1 MQKSSIQYILKLSIP
16 IFFANLAIPMVG
28 IIDTALMGNL
38 GSLSYLSATSV
49 AANLF
54 SMIFWSFG
62 FLRMGTVGMV
72 SQANGRNDYTEIL
85 NIVVRNLLFVLAI
98 SITIILLQNLILSL
112 SLKIFDLSEATRNL
126 YEQYF
131 KIRVY
136 SAPGELTLYII
147 TGLFVGLQKT
157 KTSSLAVG
165 FFSILNIL
173 LSIVL
178 VTKFDLN
185 IKGVAYGTLFSAL
198 ITSIIFLIYMFWYLS
213 KYTKITI
220 NFAQIFN
227 LKKIKNIFNI
237 NLNIFIRT
245 ILLTFSFLWFT
256 YLGTQIGET
265 YVAANF
271 NLKKIKNIFNIN
283 LNIFIRTILLTF
295 SFLWFTYLGT
305 QIGENYV
312 AANAI
317 LINLVFLSA
326 FILDAYA
333 FSTEGIVGYSL
344 GKKDLNLF
352 KNIVKNSFILSSI
365 SGLIISII
373 FFFTNNLVIN
383 LMSDINEIR
392 ELSSSYAV
400 WLIILPVISSF
411 CYQFDGI
418 FIGASQTKELRNAM
432 IFSVFSYLLISIL
445 LIKFL
450 FNTGIWISLC
460 IFMILRAVSLFY
472 YLDKIYLRFRKN

>member
-72 SQANGRNDYTEIL
+72 SQANGRNVYTEIL

-98 SITIILLQNLILSL
+98 SITIILLQNLILNL

-213 KYTKITI
+213 KYTKIII

-227 LKKIKNIFNI
+227 LKKIN
-237 NLNIFIRT
+237 
-245 ILLTFSFLWFT
+245 
-256 YLGTQIGET
+256 
-265 YVAANF
+265 
-271 NLKKIKNIFNIN
+271 NIFNIN

-392 ELSSSYAV
+392 ELSSSYAI

-460 IFMILRAVSLFY
+460 IFMILRALSLFY

>member
-256 YLGTQIGET
+256 YLGTQIGED
-265 YVAANF
+265 
-271 NLKKIKNIFNIN
+271 
-283 LNIFIRTILLTF
+283 
-295 SFLWFTYLGT
+295 
-305 QIGENYV
+305 YV

-373 FFFTNNLVIN
+373 FFFTYNLVIN

-460 IFMILRAVSLFY
+460 IFMILRAISLFY

>member
-72 SQANGRNDYTEIL
+72 SQANGRNDYSEIL
-85 NIVVRNLLFVLAI
+85 NIVIRNLLFVLAI

-256 YLGTQIGET
+256 YLGTQIGEDF
-265 YVAANF
+265 V
-271 NLKKIKNIFNIN
+271 
-283 LNIFIRTILLTF
+283 
-295 SFLWFTYLGT
+295 S
-305 QIGENYV
+305 
-312 AANAI
+312 ANAI

-460 IFMILRAVSLFY
+460 IFMILRAISLFY

>member
-28 IIDTALMGNL
+28 IIDTTLMGNL

-72 SQANGRNDYTEIL
+72 SQANGKNDHSEIL
-85 NIVVRNLLFVLAI
+85 NIIIRNLLFVLTI
-98 SITIILLQNLILSL
+98 SIILILIQNFILNL
-112 SLKIFDLSEATRNL
+112 SLKIFDLSESTKDL
-126 YEQYF
+126 YSQYF
-131 KIRVY
+131 RIRVY

-157 KTSSLAVG
+157 KTSSFAVG

-173 LSIVL
+173 ISVVL

-185 IKGVAYGTLFSAL
+185 IKGVAYGTFFSAL
-198 ITSIIFLIYMFWYLS
+198 ITSIIFLIYTFWYLS
-213 KYTKITI
+213 KYAKIEI
-220 NFAQIFN
+220 KFNQILN
-227 LKKIKNIFNI
+227 IKKIKDIFNI

-256 YLGTQIGET
+256 YLGTQIGED
-265 YVAANF
+265 
-271 NLKKIKNIFNIN
+271 
-283 LNIFIRTILLTF
+283 
-295 SFLWFTYLGT
+295 
-305 QIGENYV
+305 YV

-344 GKKDLNLF
+344 GKKDLTLF

-373 FFFTNNLVIN
+373 FFFTNNFVIN
-383 LMSDINEIR
+383 FMSDIDEIR
-392 ELSSSYAV
+392 KLSSSYV
-400 WLIILPVISSF
+400 IWLIILPVISSF

-432 IFSVFSYLLISIL
+432 IFSVLVYLLISIL

-450 FNTGIWISLC
+450 LNTGIWISLC
-460 IFMILRAVSLFY
+460 IFMILRAISLFW
-472 YLDKIYLRFRKN
+472 YLNRIYLRF

>member
-1 MQKSSIQYILKLSIP
+1 MQKSSIKYILKLSIP

-28 IIDTALMGNL
+28 IIDTTLMGNM
-38 GSLSYLSATSV
+38 GSLYYLSATSV

-72 SQANGRNDYTEIL
+72 SQANGRNDHSEIL
-85 NIVVRNLLFVLAI
+85 NIVFRNLLFVITI
-98 SITIILLQNLILSL
+98 SIIIILIQNLILNL
-112 SLKIFDLSEATRNL
+112 SLKIFDLSEITKDL

-131 KIRVY
+131 RIRVY

-157 KTSSLAVG
+157 KISSFAVG

-173 LSIVL
+173 ISVAL

-213 KYTKITI
+213 KYTKIVI
-220 NFAQIFN
+220 KLSQIFN
-227 LKKIKNIFNI
+227 MKKIKNIFNI
-237 NLNIFIRT
+237 NVNIFIRT

-256 YLGTQIGET
+256 YLGTQVGED
-265 YVAANF
+265 
-271 NLKKIKNIFNIN
+271 
-283 LNIFIRTILLTF
+283 
-295 SFLWFTYLGT
+295 
-305 QIGENYV
+305 YV

-344 GKKDLNLF
+344 GKKNLTLF
-352 KNIVKNSFILSSI
+352 KNIVRNSFILSSI

-373 FFFTNNLVIN
+373 FFFTNNFVIN
-383 LMSDINEIR
+383 FMSDIDEIR
-392 ELSSSYAV
+392 RLSSSYV
-400 WLIILPVISSF
+400 IWLIILPTISSF

-418 FIGASQTKELRNAM
+418 FIGTSQTKELRNAM
-432 IFSVFSYLLISIL
+432 IFSVLVYLLISIL

-460 IFMILRAVSLFY
+460 IFMILRAVSLFW
-472 YLDKIYLRFRKN
+472 YLNRIYLRF

>member
-54 SMIFWSFG
+54 SMVFWSFG

-136 SAPGELTLYII
+136 SAPGELILYII

-213 KYTKITI
+213 KYTKIII

-256 YLGTQIGET
+256 YLGTQIGED
-265 YVAANF
+265 
-271 NLKKIKNIFNIN
+271 
-283 LNIFIRTILLTF
+283 
-295 SFLWFTYLGT
+295 
-305 QIGENYV
+305 YV

-373 FFFTNNLVIN
+373 FFFTHNLVIN

-460 IFMILRAVSLFY
+460 IFMVLRAVSLFY

>member
-16 IFFANLAIPMVG
+16 IFFANLAVPLVG

-38 GSLSYLSATSV
+38 GSLSYLSATAV

-72 SQANGRNDYTEIL
+72 SQAHGRDDYSEIL
-85 NIVVRNLLFVLAI
+85 DIVIRNLIFVLLI
-98 SITIILLQNLILSL
+98 SIIIILLQNYILSL
-112 SLKIFDLSEATRNL
+112 SLKIFDLSDATRNL
-126 YEQYF
+126 YKQYF
-131 KIRVY
+131 QIRVY

-147 TGLFVGLQKT
+147 TGLFIGLQKT
-157 KTSSLAVG
+157 KTSSFAVG

-173 LSIVL
+173 ISIVL

-198 ITSIIFLIYMFWYLS
+198 ITSTVFLIYMFYYLS
-213 KYTKITI
+213 KYTKITVKLTQI
-220 NFAQIFN
+220 LNF
-227 LKKIKNIFNI
+227 KKIKDIFNI

-256 YLGTQIGET
+256 YLGTQIGED
-265 YVAANF
+265 
-271 NLKKIKNIFNIN
+271 
-283 LNIFIRTILLTF
+283 
-295 SFLWFTYLGT
+295 
-305 QIGENYV
+305 YV

-352 KNIVKNSFILSSI
+352 KKIIKNSFILSSI
-365 SGLIISII
+365 TGLIISIL
-373 FFFTNNLVIN
+373 FFFSHNSVIN
-383 LMSDINEIR
+383 LMSDISEIR
-392 ELSSSYAV
+392 MLSSSYV
-400 WLIILPVISSF
+400 IWLIILPIISSF

-418 FIGASQTKELRNAM
+418 FIGASQTLELRNAM
-432 IFSVFSYLLISIL
+432 IFSVLCYLIISVL
-445 LIKFL
+445 LTKFL
-450 FNTGIWISLC
+450 FNNGIWISLC
-460 IFMILRAVSLFY
+460 VFMILRAISLFY
-472 YLDKIYLRFRKN
+472 YLDKIYLRFRTN

>member
-1 MQKSSIQYILKLSIP
+1 MQKSSIKYILKLSIP
-16 IFFANLAIPMVG
+16 IFFANLAVPMVG
-28 IIDTALMGNL
+28 IIDTTLMGNL
-38 GSLSYLSATSV
+38 GNLSYLSATSV

-72 SQANGRNDYTEIL
+72 SQANGKNDYSEIL
-85 NIVVRNLLFVLAI
+85 NIVIRNLLFVALI
-98 SITIILLQNLILSL
+98 SIIIILLQNLILNL
-112 SLKIFDLSEATRNL
+112 SLKIFDLSEATRDL

-131 KIRVY
+131 RIRVY

-157 KTSSLAVG
+157 KTSSFAVG
-165 FFSILNIL
+165 FFSLLNIL
-173 LSIVL
+173 ISIVL
-178 VTKFDLN
+178 VAKFDLN
-185 IKGVAYGTLFSAL
+185 IKGVAYGTLLSAL
-198 ITSIIFLIYMFWYLS
+198 ITSSIFLFYTFFYLS
-213 KYTKITI
+213 KFTKIKI
-220 NFAQIFN
+220 DFGQILN
-227 LKKIKNIFNI
+227 LNKIKDIFNI

-256 YLGTQIGET
+256 YLGTQIGED
-265 YVAANF
+265 
-271 NLKKIKNIFNIN
+271 
-283 LNIFIRTILLTF
+283 
-295 SFLWFTYLGT
+295 
-305 QIGENYV
+305 YV

-344 GKKDLNLF
+344 GRKDLNLF

-373 FFFTNNLVIN
+373 YFFSYEQVIN
-383 LMSDINEIR
+383 LMSDLEEIR
-392 ELSSSYAV
+392 KLSSSYV
-400 WLIILPVISSF
+400 IWLIFFPLISSF

-432 IFSVFSYLLISIL
+432 IFSVLSYLIISIFL
-445 LIKFL
+445 TKLL
-450 FNTGIWISLC
+450 FNNGIWISLC
-460 IFMILRAVSLFY
+460 IFMILRALSLFC
-472 YLDKIYLRFRKN
+472 YLDKIYLRFKS

>member
-256 YLGTQIGET
+256 YLGTQIGED
-265 YVAANF
+265 
-271 NLKKIKNIFNIN
+271 
-283 LNIFIRTILLTF
+283 
-295 SFLWFTYLGT
+295 
-305 QIGENYV
+305 YV

-460 IFMILRAVSLFY
+460 IFMILRAISLFY

>member
-72 SQANGRNDYTEIL
+72 SQANGRNDFTEIL
-85 NIVVRNLLFVLAI
+85 NIVIRNLLFVLVI
-98 SITIILLQNLILSL
+98 SIIIILLQNLILSL

-126 YEQYF
+126 YKQYF

-157 KTSSLAVG
+157 KTSSFAVG
-165 FFSILNIL
+165 FFSILNISI
-173 LSIVL
+173 SIVL

-198 ITSIIFLIYMFWYLS
+198 ITSIIFLIYMVWYLS

-256 YLGTQIGET
+256 YLGTQIGED
-265 YVAANF
+265 
-271 NLKKIKNIFNIN
+271 
-283 LNIFIRTILLTF
+283 
-295 SFLWFTYLGT
+295 
-305 QIGENYV
+305 YV

-344 GKKDLNLF
+344 GKKDLILF
-352 KNIVKNSFILSSI
+352 KNIVKNSFILSSL
-365 SGLIISII
+365 SGLIISVI
-373 FFFTNNLVIN
+373 FFFTYENVIN
-383 LMSDINEIR
+383 LMSDIKEIR
-392 ELSSSYAV
+392 ELSSSYV
-400 WLIILPVISSF
+400 IWLIILPLISSF

-418 FIGASQTKELRNAM
+418 FIGVSQTKELRNAM
-432 IFSVFSYLLISIL
+432 MFSVLSYLIISIIL
-445 LIKFL
+445 TKLM
-450 FNTGIWISLC
+450 FNNGIWISLC
-460 IFMILRAVSLFY
+460 VFMILRAISLFY
-472 YLDKIYLRFRKN
+472 YLDKIYLRFRSN

>member
-1 MQKSSIQYILKLSIP
+1 MQKSSIKYILKLSIP
-16 IFFANLAIPMVG
+16 IFFANLAVPMVG

-38 GSLSYLSATSV
+38 GNLSYLSATSV

-72 SQANGRNDYTEIL
+72 SQANGRNDYSEIL
-85 NIVVRNLLFVLAI
+85 NIVIRNLLFVALI
-98 SITIILLQNLILSL
+98 SIIIILLQNFILNL
-112 SLKIFDLSEATRNL
+112 SLKIFDLSKNTKDL

-131 KIRVY
+131 RIRVY

-157 KTSSLAVG
+157 KTSSFAVG
-165 FFSILNIL
+165 FFSLLNIL
-173 LSIVL
+173 TSIVL
-178 VTKFDLN
+178 VAIFDLN
-185 IKGVAYGTLFSAL
+185 IKGVAYGTFFSAL
-198 ITSIIFLIYMFWYLS
+198 ITSSIFLFYTFFYLS
-213 KYTKITI
+213 KFTKIKI
-220 NFAQIFN
+220 DFEQILN
-227 LKKIKNIFNI
+227 LNQIKNIFNI

-256 YLGTQIGET
+256 YLGTQIGED
-265 YVAANF
+265 
-271 NLKKIKNIFNIN
+271 
-283 LNIFIRTILLTF
+283 
-295 SFLWFTYLGT
+295 
-305 QIGENYV
+305 YV

-352 KNIVKNSFILSSI
+352 KNIVKNSFILSSL

-373 FFFTNNLVIN
+373 YFFVYEHVIN
-383 LMSDINEIR
+383 LMSDLEEIR
-392 ELSSSYAV
+392 KLSSSYV
-400 WLIILPVISSF
+400 IWLIILPLISSF

-432 IFSVFSYLLISIL
+432 VFSVMSYLIISIVL
-445 LIKFL
+445 TKLL
-450 FNTGIWISLC
+450 FNNGIWISLC
-460 IFMILRAVSLFY
+460 IFMILRALSLFY
-472 YLDKIYLRFRKN
+472 YLNKIYLRFKS

>member
-112 SLKIFDLSEATRNL
+112 SLKIFDLSETTRNL

-198 ITSIIFLIYMFWYLS
+198 ITSIIFLIYIFWYLS
-213 KYTKITI
+213 KYTEIII

-227 LKKIKNIFNI
+227 LKKINNIFNI
-237 NLNIFIRT
+237 NSNIFIRT

-256 YLGTQIGET
+256 YLGTQIGEDF
-265 YVAANF
+265 VA
-271 NLKKIKNIFNIN
+271 
-283 LNIFIRTILLTF
+283 T
-295 SFLWFTYLGT
+295 
-305 QIGENYV
+305 
-312 AANAI
+312 NAI

-373 FFFTNNLVIN
+373 FFFTYNLVIN